1 MKAAS
6 LNQSDLYGL
15 GFLQCASTKI
25 YLKKPTKN
33 ESSSNGSAEESFVLD
48 EYTSDDDKNLGSNA
62 ASGLSKPEG
71 LSATTTQL
79 MEKSVF
85 VAQVSKGFS
94 EVKAHTEC

>member
-15 GFLQCASTKI
+15 GFLQFASTKI
-25 YLKKPTKN
+25 YLKKPNKD
-33 ESSSNGSAEESFVLD
+33 EPSSNESAEESFVLD
-48 EYTSDDDKNLGSNA
+48 EYTSDDDKSLGSNA
-62 ASGLSKPEG
+62 ASSLSKTEG
-71 LSATTTQL
+71 LSATTTKL

-85 VAQVSKGFS
+85 VAQVSEGFS

>member
-6 LNQSDLYGL
+6 PNQSDLYGL
-15 GFLQCASTKI
+15 DFFQCASTKI
-25 YLKKPTKN
+25 YLKKPNKN
-33 ESSSNGSAEESFVLD
+33 ESSSNETAEEHFVLD
-48 EYTSDDDKNLGSNA
+48 EYTSDDDTILGSNA

-85 VAQVSKGFS
+85 VAQVSGGSPK
-94 EVKAHTEC
+94 

>member
-15 GFLQCASTKI
+15 DFFQCASTKI
-25 YLKKPTKN
+25 YVKKPNKN
-33 ESSSNGSAEESFVLD
+33 ESSSNETAEEHFVLD
-48 EYTSDDDKNLGSNA
+48 EYTSDDDTILGSNA

-85 VAQVSKGFS
+85 VAQVSGGSPK
-94 EVKAHTEC
+94 

>member
-15 GFLQCASTKI
+15 DFFQCASTKI
-25 YLKKPTKN
+25 YLKKPNKN
-33 ESSSNGSAEESFVLD
+33 ESSSNETAEEHFVLD
-48 EYTSDDDKNLGSNA
+48 EYTSDDDTILGSNP

-85 VAQVSKGFS
+85 VAQVSGGSPK
-94 EVKAHTEC
+94 